1 MNDKIYFLFKLCMTD
16 DECVSSKTVDK
27 PPAKDKAK
35 DSEVLN
41 TEKEKKRIARQKER
55 RATLILGE
63 LCVTTGSG
71 YKVRDGFS
79 FFFFFNPMDPTYTIF
94 WNTPVYESTVIPV

>member
-1 MNDKIYFLFKLCMTD
+1 MTD
-16 DECVSSKTVDK
+16 DECVFSKTVDK

-71 YKVRDGFS
+71 YKVRDGFY
-79 FFFFFNPMDPTYTIF
+79 FFLFQSYGSYNISEYLC
-94 WNTPVYESTVIPV
+94 V

>member
-1 MNDKIYFLFKLCMTD
+1 MPD
-16 DECVSSKTVDK
+16 DECVFSKTVDK

-71 YKVRDGFS
+71 YKVRDDFS
-79 FFFFFNPMDPTYTIF
+79 FFSFSILWILHTQYFGIPLCMNPQ
-94 WNTPVYESTVIPV
+94 

>member
-1 MNDKIYFLFKLCMTD
+1 MNDKIHFWLNTG
-16 DECVSSKTVDK
+16 CVFSKAVDK

-71 YKVRDGFS
+71 YKVRDGF
-79 FFFFFNPMDPTYTIF
+79 FFFFNPMDPTYTIF
-94 WNTPVYESTVIPV
+94 WNTPVYESTVT

>member
-1 MNDKIYFLFKLCMTD
+1 MTD
-16 DECVSSKTVDK
+16 DECVFSKTVDK

-94 WNTPVYESTVIPV
+94 RNTPVYPW